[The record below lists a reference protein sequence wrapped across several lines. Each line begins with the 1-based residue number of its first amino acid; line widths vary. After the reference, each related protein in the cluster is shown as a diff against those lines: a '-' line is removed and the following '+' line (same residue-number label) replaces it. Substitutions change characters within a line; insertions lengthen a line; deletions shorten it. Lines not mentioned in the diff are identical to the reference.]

1 MPARYFTSASFSS
14 GVICRMKMPDS
25 ELRVSPSTT
34 SARASTRREELVDE
48 ASRERHSTRNAPAR
62 ANVGEDVTVARDATV
77 ASVAIVAEERRA
89 CAKGQRGASLNSRP
103 EARPRKT
110 PVVARKRACP
120 LTVVYGRGSVPLDKS
135 RENLRSASQQGERC
149 GKHAQ
154 INLSE
159 KIAESPDQISVSSI
173 G

>member
-1 MPARYFTSASFSS
+1 MR
-14 GVICRMKMPDS
+14 
-25 ELRVSPSTT
+25 
-34 SARASTRREELVDE
+34 
-48 ASRERHSTRNAPAR
+48 
-62 ANVGEDVTVARDATV
+62 
-77 ASVAIVAEERRA
+77 
-89 CAKGQRGASLNSRP
+89 KGLRGASLKSRP

-110 PVVARKRACP
+110 PVVARKRAL
-120 LTVVYGRGSVPLDKS
+120 LTVVYGRGSAPRDKS

-173 G
+173 C

>member
-1 MPARYFTSASFSS
+1 MR
-14 GVICRMKMPDS
+14 
-25 ELRVSPSTT
+25 
-34 SARASTRREELVDE
+34 
-48 ASRERHSTRNAPAR
+48 
-62 ANVGEDVTVARDATV
+62 
-77 ASVAIVAEERRA
+77 
-89 CAKGQRGASLNSRP
+89 KGQRGASLKSRP

-110 PVVARKRACP
+110 PVVARKRAL
-120 LTVVYGRGSVPLDKS
+120 LTVVYGRGSAPRDKS
-135 RENLRSASQQGERC
+135 RENLRSASERC